1 MLNKYMKL
9 AEIRASV
16 AEMKHDKMH
25 CRDAVRAFLRPQMKD
40 FQVMLTL
47 TLKQSWYD
55 KNGQMKVKHYLS
67 ANDLPSI
74 CSRFEH
80 KLNRLVWKSKYTRH
94 KTERLKML
102 KAWEDGR
109 GTKRKHLH
117 LLIGNLP
124 KHLKFN
130 LLPRLVEDAAK
141 QCYEI
146 DAQYDATLCD
156 TDALDYIT
164 KEVGK
169 RNTDNML
176 W

>member
-1 MLNKYMKL
+1 MKL
-9 AEIRASV
+9 AEIRERV
-16 AEMKHDKMH
+16 ALMEFDKNN
-25 CRDAVRAFLRPQMKD
+25 CRDAVREMLRPQMKD
-40 FQVMLTL
+40 FEVMLTL
-47 TLKQSWYD
+47 TLKQSWHD
-55 KNGQMKVKHYLS
+55 KNGVMKVKHYLS
-67 ANDLPSI
+67 IEDLPSI
-74 CSRFEH
+74 CERFEH
-80 KLNRLVWKSKYTRH
+80 KLNKLVWKSRYTRH
-94 KTERLKML
+94 KSERLKII

-124 KHLKFN
+124 NHMKFN
-130 LLPRLVEDAAK
+130 EFPKLVEDAAK

-169 RNTDNML
+169 RNTDNIL

>member
-1 MLNKYMKL
+1 
-9 AEIRASV
+9 
-16 AEMKHDKMH
+16 
-25 CRDAVRAFLRPQMKD
+25 
-40 FQVMLTL
+40 
-47 TLKQSWYD
+47 
-55 KNGQMKVKHYLS
+55 
-67 ANDLPSI
+67 
-74 CSRFEH
+74 
-80 KLNRLVWKSKYTRH
+80 
-94 KTERLKML
+94 ML